1 MSSKQGVESGVDPT
15 ATTSLMTIL
24 IIMIVVVTSTVGY
37 SAVFAPETSS
47 SSTSSVLVGC
57 SPTQITSVSTVIA
70 SPNQTIVISGCGFGS
85 DPEIVNNTYANDGSV
100 DTVESQ
106 VTPSIAIVDG
116 YTPNGWT
123 WEAGFAVNP
132 STPDTIGI
140 NIQSWNSTR
149 IVIDGF
155 GSLLG
160 TGSQQEFNINAG
172 DTITFFVVGPDCT
185 AATYS
190 FPPFPS
196 TCTGISQATVQG

>member
-1 MSSKQGVESGVDPT
+1 MSRKEGVENGVNPT
-15 ATTSLMTIL
+15 ATTSMMTVL
-24 IIMIVVVTSTVGY
+24 IIMIIVVTSTVGY
-37 SAVFAPETSS
+37 SAVFAPEASGG
-47 SSTSSVLVGC
+47 STSSAVVRC
-57 SPTQITSVSTVIA
+57 SPTQITSVSTLIA
-70 SPNQTIVISGCGFGS
+70 SSTQTIVISGCGFGS
-85 DPEIVNNTYANDGSV
+85 DPETVNNTYANDGSI

-155 GSLLG
+155 CSLLG

-172 DTITFFVVGPDCT
+172 DTITFFVIGPDCT

-196 TCTGISQATVQG
+196 TCTGTFQATVQG

>member
-1 MSSKQGVESGVDPT
+1 
-15 ATTSLMTIL
+15 
-24 IIMIVVVTSTVGY
+24 
-37 SAVFAPETSS
+37 
-47 SSTSSVLVGC
+47 
-57 SPTQITSVSTVIA
+57 VSTVIA
-70 SPNQTIVISGCGFGS
+70 SANQTIVISGCGFGS
-85 DPEIVNNTYANDGSV
+85 NPETVNNTYANDGSI

-106 VTPSIAIVDG
+106 VTPSIAIIDG
-116 YTPNGWT
+116 YSATAWT

-140 NIQSWNSTR
+140 HIQSWNSTR

-160 TGSQQEFNINAG
+160 TGGQQEFNINAG
-172 DTITFFVVGPDCT
+172 DTITFFVVGPDCA

-196 TCTGISQATVQG
+196 TCTGTFEATVQGQ

>member
-1 MSSKQGVESGVDPT
+1 MSRNQGVRSGADPT
-15 ATTSLMTIL
+15 ATTSIMTVL
-24 IIMIVVVTSTVGY
+24 IIMIIVVTSTVGY
-37 SAVFAPETSS
+37 SAVFAPETSGG
-47 SSTSSVLVGC
+47 STTSALVGC
-57 SPTQITSVSTVIA
+57 SPTRITSVSTVIA
-70 SPNQTIVISGCGFGS
+70 SGTQTIVISGCGFGS
-85 DPEIVNNTYANDGSV
+85 DPETVNNTYANDGSI

-116 YTPNGWT
+116 YTTNGWT

-172 DTITFFVVGPDCT
+172 DTITFLVGGPDCS
-185 AATYS
+185 AATFS

-196 TCTGISQATVQG
+196 TCTGTFQATVQG